1 MGLPISRD
9 SFSEDDFGR
18 FSVRLNENLAA
29 LQALLERPGFGDGKP
44 SLGAELEM
52 SLVDAGGRALLINEA
67 VLAASGDP
75 KLDLEINRFNIECGT
90 SPAVLA
96 GTPFALL
103 GGSLQRHVDAVK
115 RAASGYG
122 ARPVLIGI
130 LPTLT
135 ADDLRGAAMTDAP
148 RYRALA
154 NGLRRARGR
163 PFRIRIDG
171 LDPLEI
177 ESDDVAF
184 EGANTSFQVHLRV
197 SPGRFTDLY
206 NAIQLVTAPALAA
219 AANSPT
225 FLGHRLWDETRIALF
240 KQSVDDRGP
249 GKRGRVFP
257 RVGFGTGWL
266 RDGPFPLFEESVR
279 LHQPLLPVLDTQ
291 CPLECLQRGGT
302 PDLLELRLHHG
313 TVWRWNR
320 AIYDPVDGGHL
331 RVEMRAFPAG
341 PTIEDMLANAAFI
354 IGAATTL
361 AESAQAWTAQLPFD
375 AVQVN
380 FYRAAQCGLDA
391 RLRWLDASGNGEAT
405 ARDVALQLL
414 PLARMGLASL
424 GVDGAEAAHYLAIIA
439 ARVDSGRTGARWQRQ
454 RVDQL
459 TPTAGRAGAL
469 TQMLD
474 EYIELSTQG
483 RPVSVWPWEL
493 QRR

>member
-9 SFSEDDFGR
+9 SFSEEEFGR

-29 LQALLERPGFGDGKP
+29 LQTLLARPGFGDGEP

-90 SPAVLA
+90 SPAALA

-135 ADDLRGAAMTDAP
+135 ADDLLSASMTDAP

-171 LDPLEI
+171 QDPLEV
-177 ESDDVAF
+177 ESDDVTF

-197 SPGRFTDLY
+197 TPGRFTDLY

-240 KQSVDDRGP
+240 KQAVDDRGP
-249 GKRGRVFP
+249 GERGRVFP

-266 RDGPFPLFEESVR
+266 RDGAFALFEESVR
-279 LHQPLLPVLDTQ
+279 LHQPLLPVLGDQ
-291 CPLECLQRGGT
+291 CPLACLRRGGI

-354 IGAATTL
+354 IGAATML
-361 AESAQAWTAQLPFD
+361 ADSARTWTAQLPFD
-375 AVQVN
+375 AAQVN
-380 FYRAAQCGLDA
+380 FYRAAQVGLDA
-391 RLRWLDASGNGEAT
+391 RLRWPDASGNGEAS
-405 ARDVALQLL
+405 ARDVALRLV
-414 PLARMGLASL
+414 PVARAGLARL
-424 GVDGAEAAHYLAIIA
+424 GVNGAEADHYLAIVA

-454 RVDQL
+454 RLEAL
-459 TPTAGRAGAL
+459 TAVAGQAGAL
-469 TQMLD
+469 AQMLN
-474 EYIELSTQG
+474 EYMVLSAQG
-483 RPVSVWPWEL
+483 RPVSVWPLEP
-493 QRR
+493 RD